1 MCEKE
6 KASVINSY
14 IYRIW
19 MKSIQELFKSFLQ
32 LFCKSE
38 LFQSKKLKREK
49 RLRKLGGRALSRQ
62 NSWVSGCYILNGAS
76 LAAQW

>member
-6 KASVINSY
+6 KASVVNSY
-14 IYRIW
+14 ISRIW

-38 LFQSKKLKREK
+38 LFQNKKLKREK
-49 RLRKLGGRALSRQ
+49 RLRKLGGRAL
-62 NSWVSGCYILNGAS
+62 
-76 LAAQW
+76 

>member
-1 MCEKE
+1 MGEKE
-6 KASVINSY
+6 KASVVNSY

-38 LFQSKKLKREK
+38 LFQNKKLKREK